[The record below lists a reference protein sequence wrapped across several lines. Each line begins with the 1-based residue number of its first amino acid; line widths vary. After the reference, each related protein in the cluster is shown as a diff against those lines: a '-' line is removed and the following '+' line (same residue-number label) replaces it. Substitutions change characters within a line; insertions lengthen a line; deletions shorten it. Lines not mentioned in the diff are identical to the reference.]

1 MHIYIHTHRFIYF
14 VQKVEFKRNRHTETD
29 WSSIRWFT
37 PQMVKHQSWS
47 KGQIGSLN
55 TIMVFW
61 TNTEAQVQHWPS
73 SAGSW
78 TRHGTVVDIRD
89 GGTVGNGLTHGTTT
103 QESSSHFFQKRK
115 LICLFVWKHSDREK
129 DRIQKGDLPSSDSLP
144 KTATIGNPTTCTEL
158 YIKIYFTAT
167 SPIPPIIYELIY
179 QAFSLQ
185 WSSQSNTRYL
195 WDSIQNKRY
204 H

>member
-61 TNTEAQVQHWPS
+61 TNTDAQVQHWPS

-144 KTATIGNPTTCTEL
+144 KTATIGNPTTYTV
-158 YIKIYFTAT
+158 IYKNIF
-167 SPIPPIIYELIY
+167 YCHL
-179 QAFSLQ
+179 
-185 WSSQSNTRYL
+185 SNTTNNLWAYL
-195 WDSIQNKRY
+195 PSIFFAMIITE
-204 H
+204 